1 MKRIRFSI
9 ITLAL
14 AALFFTGCKKDCPA
28 MLTVDAGPTQ
38 SIALPTSTATL
49 TGTVKT
55 GQTASMTYL
64 WVVLSGPNTPTVV
77 SSTSVST
84 TINNLVLGT
93 YLFQFQATNSNGLTA
108 VDTVSVAVISGTTL
122 ILNPSNNPFE
132 GRTDNLNNT
141 FGDANDFL
149 ITSWTVGGAQTNV
162 RSYIEFD
169 ESSIPAGAIITSAKL
184 YLYQTAYP
192 TLGPAPIVGG
202 YASADNY
209 GTGNAYHI
217 RRVTSSW
224 SPSTMTF
231 LTQPSNTLTN
241 EVIVP
246 QTNNAFENDILDVTQ
261 LVQDMQANT
270 NYGFEFGLENETY
283 YNTRA
288 YASSTDPNPALHP
301 RLEIIYH

>member
-1 MKRIRFSI
+1 MKPIRFSI
-9 ITLAL
+9 IALSFAMLFLAS
-14 AALFFTGCKKDCPA
+14 CKKDCPA
-28 MLTVDAGPTQ
+28 MLTVDAGQAQ
-38 SIALPTSTATL
+38 SIALHTATL

-55 GQTASMTYL
+55 GGTASMTYL
-64 WVVLSGPNTPTVV
+64 WIMLSGPNTPTIVNNTTA
-77 SSTSVST
+77 STAV
-84 TINNLVLGT
+84 NNLILGT
-93 YLFQFQATNSNGLTA
+93 YVFQFQATNSNGLTA
-108 VDTVSVAVISGTTL
+108 VDTVSVTVASVTA
-122 ILNPSNNPFE
+122 ILNPSNNPLE

-169 ESSIPAGAIITSAKL
+169 LSSIPPGAVITSAKL
-184 YLYQTAYP
+184 YLFQTANP
-192 TLGPAPIVGG
+192 TLGPTSPV
-202 YASADNY
+202 ADNY
-209 GTGNAYHI
+209 GTANAYHI
-217 RRVTSSW
+217 RRVTSAW

-246 QTNNAFENDILDVTQ
+246 QTNNAFEDDILDVTQ
-261 LVQDMQANT
+261 LVQDMQATT

-288 YASSTDPNPALHP
+288 YASSLDPNPALHP
-301 RLEIIYH
+301 RLEIVYH